1 MRFRLVPARTARSVS
16 IIAPR
21 SHQARTTAQQST
33 EATFSCGYLGRW
45 IAAQAA
51 TAGDSKDAAPPGAN
65 ESRYELR
72 CAVILWELRHTG
84 AGVGPT
90 GGVCWRATPRTC
102 GPPDPLRR
110 PSGAQVSEAVTAGCS
125 SAISSRMRRIVPSAS
140 SAIDARTT
148 R

>member
-1 MRFRLVPARTARSVS
+1 VRFRLVPARTARSVS

-72 CAVILWELRHTG
+72 CVVILWELRHTG
-84 AGVGPT
+84 AGVGPA
-90 GGVCWRATPRTC
+90 GGVCWASYASDLRPA
-102 GPPDPLRR
+102 GPITASQWRSGVRGGYRRLLLGHQQPD
-110 PSGAQVSEAVTAGCS
+110 EADYAE
-125 SAISSRMRRIVPSAS
+125 RQQRH
-140 SAIDARTT
+140 
-148 R
+148 